1 MAKSEYE
8 SIKAMM
14 DSEDIRISKALE
26 MKELCGYSVA
36 EIAAELNISQPRIYQ
51 LSAELVSL
59 AVNIERKTAKTEK
72 GGIRTDHSGAAAFF
86 LLVSKII
93 ATTYPK

>member
-1 MAKSEYE
+1 MDDELVAGGYEPIVCASPENEVMAKSEYE
-8 SIKAMM
+8 CIKAMM

-51 LSAELVSL
+51 LLRRAREIGSEYRAQ
-59 AVNIERKTAKTEK
+59 N
-72 GGIRTDHSGAAAFF
+72 G
-86 LLVSKII
+86 
-93 ATTYPK
+93 

>member
-1 MAKSEYE
+1 
-8 SIKAMM
+8 M

-51 LSAELVSL
+51 LLHRARE
-59 AVNIERKTAKTEK
+59 IGKEYRKNN
-72 GGIRTDHSGAAAFF
+72 G
-86 LLVSKII
+86 
-93 ATTYPK
+93 

>member
-1 MAKSEYE
+1 MVKTEYE

-36 EIAAELNISQPRIYQ
+36 EIAAELKISQPRIYQ
-51 LSAELVSL
+51 LLHRARE
-59 AVNIERKTAKTEK
+59 IGKEYRKNN
-72 GGIRTDHSGAAAFF
+72 G
-86 LLVSKII
+86 
-93 ATTYPK
+93 